1 MKNSKIVL
9 GSLLLISVLG
19 VACDKYK
26 GLPNQTEN
34 VSPSVALVSPSGGAT
49 LLPIPSGSSGFS
61 VVQTPRPFGAEDKSP
76 VEPSPYKTSAPFIV
90 GRSPS
95 PFGNGISP
103 SDSPVM
109 APVVP
114 GKVSGV
120 VYGYDPAIRSYRVLS
135 NAKVYVGST
144 EIVSDAGGRYSTS
157 EDITTAFDLTAKADN
172 FMGSTVARV
181 VPGENRDIHL
191 QSLDNRQKF
200 NQNTITS
207 EIITLDAESPKIPDY
222 IPTSASA
229 SSEAD
234 ASATPIPAPSY
245 PSLLSFGDKEGS
257 RFLTTIIDSVT
268 GRIRVEV
275 NPVHN
280 KTVAE
285 GKLFIYEIERD
296 STGKPTNPTQMKKF
310 IQKDATFRV
319 GDSRFPDAISPGADD
334 TTDTGEVDLNEKAK
348 LEQEYLLKNFT
359 NINVKFYDSFGFSNF
374 SANAYVVFPT
384 GEKVLVSKYT
394 GGTPTSLSFR
404 MPKLQIEQVSY
415 TIEAHAGNASLGS
428 DVVITDMRADD
439 SAEVYLLQP
448 PSSLTPNYE
457 TESTITPSL
466 SWSSIEQAKAYQVE
480 LKSTNS
486 INPWGWEGFSDTSSI
501 TYPSSIPLKVNDQYS
516 YQVMALDFNPGG
528 LNVLSNKAE
537 KMRFRVSKTNSKDM
551 PFKVM
556 LASQS
561 GKLPKGYRVSY
572 NTVSFRAK

>member
-1 MKNSKIVL
+1 MKQSKIVL

-26 GLPNQTEN
+26 GLPPQTEN

-49 LLPIPSGSSGFS
+49 LLPIPSGNGFN

-76 VEPSPYKTSAPFIV
+76 VEPSAYQTSAPFII

-95 PFGNGISP
+95 PFGAGLSSSAAPI
-103 SDSPVM
+103 M
-109 APVVP
+109 APIVP

-120 VYGYDPAIRSYRVLS
+120 IYGYDPSIRSYRVLS

-144 EIVSDAGGRYSTS
+144 SLVSDSGGRYTTS
-157 EDITTAFDLTAKADN
+157 EDVTTSFDLTATAEK

-191 QSLDNRQKF
+191 QALDNRQKF
-200 NQNTITS
+200 NSNTITS
-207 EIITLDAESPKIPDY
+207 EIISLDAQDPEVPDY
-222 IPTSASA
+222 LPTSASA
-229 SSEAD
+229 SAD
-234 ASATPIPAPSY
+234 SSGSATPIPAPSY

-257 RFLTTIIDSVT
+257 RFLTTVLDPVT

-280 KTVAE
+280 KTTAE
-285 GKLFIYEIERD
+285 GKLFIYELERD
-296 STGKPTNPTQMKKF
+296 SSGKPTNPTQMKKF
-310 IQKDATFRV
+310 IKKDIVFRV
-319 GDSRFPDAISPGADD
+319 GDNKFPGVIVPAED
-334 TTDTGEVDLNEKAK
+334 TTTKTDEDINEKYR
-348 LEQEYLLKNFT
+348 LEQEFLLKNFV
-359 NINVKFYDSFGFSNF
+359 NINVKFHDSFGFSNF

-384 GEKVLVSKYT
+384 GEKVLVSKYA
-394 GGTPTSLSFR
+394 GGVPTSLSFR
-404 MPKLQIEQVSY
+404 MPKLEVDQVSY
-415 TIEAHAGNASLGS
+415 TIEAHAGNSSLGS
-428 DVVITDMRADD
+428 DVVITDMRAND

-448 PSSLTPNYE
+448 PSGLTPNYE
-457 TESTITPSL
+457 TSGTVTPNL
-466 SWSSIEQAKAYQVE
+466 NWSSIDQAKAYQVE

-486 INPWGWEGFSDTSSI
+486 VNPWGWEGFSDTNALQ
-501 TYPSSIPLKVNDQYS
+501 YPSAIPLKLNDQYT

-537 KMRFRVSKTNSKDM
+537 SMRYRVMKTNSKDM
-551 PFKVM
+551 PFKIM
-556 LASQS
+556 LATQN